1 MTEYGKHCA
10 CPCGHK
16 LSECA
21 ALTGTRPSCVWQAAP
36 KEMVQEER
44 DIFFKLAD
52 LAKIK
57 GDREVFCMAGHWV
70 STSLIQAQFDRD
82 DLADELFLTARESIR
97 RAADA
102 VSALNENQK
111 RRVGEFFYRFIN
123 RDAAINIQQVCGI
136 DYAPYLGNWPL
147 LLSQLADAFSLV
159 AWKQPGY
166 QPRVGAGG
174 RKGRRADFPFRCLV
188 SGLLLI
194 TDEFGGKLTFDH
206 KMGRGSL
213 LDAIELMRSHV
224 FFRKIIPNVPPV
236 STIRRAV
243 ENFRANY
250 PTHRALRSIIG
261 AA

>member
-10 CPCGHK
+10 CPCARK

-21 ALTGTRPSCVWQAAP
+21 ALTGTGASCRWQAAP
-36 KEMVQEER
+36 NEMVQEWR

-57 GDREVFCMAGHWV
+57 GDREVFCMAGYWMSV
-70 STSLIQAQFDRD
+70 SLIKSQFDRD
-82 DLADELFLTARESIR
+82 DLADDLFLTARDAIR

-123 RDAAINIQQVCGI
+123 RESVVKIEQGGV
-136 DYAPYLGNWPL
+136 DYTPYLGNWPR

-166 QPRVGAGG
+166 HPRIGAGG

-194 TDEFGGKLTFDH
+194 ANEFGGKLTFDH
-206 KMGRGSL
+206 KAGRGSL
-213 LDAIELMRSHV
+213 LDAIELMRSHS
-224 FFRKIIPNVPPV
+224 FCRTIIPNVPPI
-236 STIRRAV
+236 STIRRVV
-243 ENFRANY
+243 ENRR
-250 PTHRALRSIIG
+250 TEV

>member
-10 CPCGHK
+10 CVCVRK

-21 ALTGTRPSCVWQAAP
+21 ALTGTGISCHWQAAP
-36 KEMVQEER
+36 KAMVQEDR
-44 DIFFKLAD
+44 GIFLKLAD

-70 STSLIQAQFDRD
+70 GFSLLQAHLDRD
-82 DLADELFLTARESIR
+82 DLADELFLTARESVR

-111 RRVGEFFYRFIN
+111 RRVGEFFYKFIN
-123 RDAAINIQQVCGI
+123 RDAAINIQQVTGT

-194 TDEFGGKLTFDH
+194 TNEFGGKLTFDH

-213 LDAIELMRSHV
+213 LRTNGATARGP
-224 FFRKIIPNVPPV
+224 II
-236 STIRRAV
+236 SM
-243 ENFRANY
+243 
-250 PTHRALRSIIG
+250 
-261 AA
+261 

>member
-10 CPCGHK
+10 CVCGRK

-21 ALTGTRPSCVWQAAP
+21 ALTGSGASCGWQAAP
-36 KEMVQEER
+36 KDMVQEWRE
-44 DIFFKLAD
+44 IFFKLAD

-70 STSLIQAQFDRD
+70 SVSLIQAQFDRD

-111 RRVGEFFYRFIN
+111 RRVGEFFYKYIN
-123 RDAAINIQQVCGI
+123 RDAAINVKQVTGI

-166 QPRVGAGG
+166 RPRVGAGG
-174 RKGRRADFPFRCLV
+174 RKGRRANFPFRCLV
-188 SGLLLI
+188 NGLLLI
-194 TDEFGGKLTFDH
+194 TNEFGGKLTFDH
-206 KMGRGSL
+206 KVGRGSL
-213 LDAIELMRSHV
+213 LDAIELMRSHSV
-224 FFRKIIPNVPPV
+224 CCTIIPNVPPV
-236 STIRRAV
+236 STIRRVV
-243 ENFRANY
+243 ENFRAEV
-250 PTHRALRSIIG
+250 

>member
-10 CPCGHK
+10 CVCGRK

-21 ALTGTRPSCVWQAAP
+21 VLTGTRASCSWQAVP
-36 KEMVQEER
+36 KEVVQEWR
-44 DIFFKLAD
+44 DIFSKLAD
-52 LAKIK
+52 LARIK
-57 GDREVFCMAGHWV
+57 GDREAFCMAGYWLIV
-70 STSLIQAQFDRD
+70 SLIQAQLDRD
-82 DLADELFLTARESIR
+82 DLADERFLTARESIR
-97 RAADA
+97 KAADA
-102 VSALNENQK
+102 VSALNGKQK
-111 RRVGEFFYRFIN
+111 RRVGEFFYEFIN
-123 RDAAINIQQVCGI
+123 RDAAINVQQVTGT

-174 RKGRRADFPFRCLV
+174 RKGRRADFPFRSLV
-188 SGLLLI
+188 SALLLI
-194 TDEFGGKLTFDH
+194 TNEFGGKLTFDH

-213 LDAIELMRSHV
+213 LDAIELMRSYF

-236 STIRRAV
+236 STIRRVV
-243 ENFRANY
+243 ENFRADY